1 MKRQEFLGF
10 LGGVAPW
17 PSFSLAVPSTLLAR
31 DDQVI
36 E

>member
-1 MKRQEFLGF
+1 MKRREFLGF

-17 PSFSLAVPSTLLAR
+17 PSLGLAVPSTFFVH